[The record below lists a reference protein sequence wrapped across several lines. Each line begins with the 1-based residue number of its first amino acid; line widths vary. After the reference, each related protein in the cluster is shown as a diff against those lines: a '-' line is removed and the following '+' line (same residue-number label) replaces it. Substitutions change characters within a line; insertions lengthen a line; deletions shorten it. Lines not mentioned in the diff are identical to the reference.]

1 MISYKTL
8 KSKTIRYSGR
18 SSDYIFPTLVQGCLG
33 GCKYCY
39 GARHSDKFQG
49 NLLISENV
57 DEIINTVKKFNP
69 TIEKPNQTHSK
80 YTTWDIGCNS
90 DISVD
95 INYTDWI
102 KVFDYFKNSE
112 RDFATFATK
121 FTNPKLLTYNAE
133 KKIRIRMSLMPDI
146 ISKIFEPNTSSIKN
160 RIEYINKAYNAG
172 YEVHLNFSPV
182 IYFKGWKKAY
192 IELFNQ
198 IDSSSSKE
206 VKDDLAC
213 EVIFLTH
220 NEKLHYRNLDNN
232 FKYEDILWYPA
243 LQEAKTSGFGGK
255 NVRYEYKLKKHLVN
269 EFKEL
274 INNHIPYCNVRYIF

>member
-102 KVFDYFKNSE
+102 KVFNYFKNSE

-198 IDSSSSKE
+198 IDSSISKE